1 MIPKADWDRAVLAID
16 RADEVCL
23 ACHVHPDGDAL
34 GSMLAFALAL
44 RGLGKR
50 VVASFGEP
58 FAVPAMLGFLP
69 GQELLSEPGC
79 YPAEP
84 KVMITFDAASQ
95 DRLGSLAP
103 YAEKARELI
112 VIDHHVSN
120 RGFGSVNL
128 VDRSAAATAV
138 VAERLLVLLGA
149 DLTREVADGLYTGL
163 ASDTGSFKYP
173 TTTPEVHALA
183 GRLVAAG
190 VRPDGIGHELWD
202 RASFGVLK
210 VLAGALARAVL
221 DEATSMV
228 WTTVSQADREAHGV
242 GYDQLEGV
250 IDVLRKTDEAEVA
263 VVCKQND
270 EGQWYVSTRSKG
282 AVDVGRVCAALGGGG
297 HRFAAAFTAHDD
309 PVETIER
316 LRKLL

>member
-1 MIPKADWDRAVLAID
+1 
-16 RADEVCL
+16 
-23 ACHVHPDGDAL
+23 
-34 GSMLAFALAL
+34 
-44 RGLGKR
+44 
-50 VVASFGEP
+50 
-58 FAVPAMLGFLP
+58 MLGFLP
-69 GQELLSEPGC
+69 GQELLSEPGR

-95 DRLGSLAP
+95 DRLGTLAP

-128 VDRSAAATAV
+128 VDTSAAATAV

-149 DLTREVADGLYTGL
+149 DLTREIADGLYTGL

-183 GRLVAAG
+183 GKLVAAG

-202 RASFGVLK
+202 RASFGLLK
-210 VLAGALARAVL
+210 VLSGALARAVL
-221 DEATSMV
+221 DEDAGLV
-228 WTTVSQADREAHGV
+228 WTTVSRADRAAHGV
-242 GYDQLEGV
+242 AYDQLEGV
-250 IDVLRKTDEAEVA
+250 IDVLRKADEAEVA

-270 EGQWYVSTRSKG
+270 EGEWYISTRSKG
-282 AVDVGRVCAALGGGG
+282 VVDVGRLCAALGGGG
-297 HRFAAAFTAHDD
+297 HRFAAAFTVHDD
-309 PVETIER
+309 PAHVIER
-316 LRKLL
+316 LRELL